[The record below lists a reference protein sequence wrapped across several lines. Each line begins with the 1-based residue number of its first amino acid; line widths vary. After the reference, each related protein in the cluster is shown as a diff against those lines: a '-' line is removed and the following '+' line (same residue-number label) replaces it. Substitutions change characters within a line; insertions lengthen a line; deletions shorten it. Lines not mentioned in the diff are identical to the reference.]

1 MDSIVRTPCG
11 VPGGLCAGEALC
23 VHDNFGSSL
32 YIQCC
37 AVHIDVGVILKCCV
51 PSCVRG
57 LG

>member
-1 MDSIVRTPCG
+1 MDSIVR
-11 VPGGLCAGEALC
+11 GLCAGEALC

-51 PSCVRG
+51 PYSCVRG